1 MTSRVEY
8 GAPTEETSDPS
19 VRNVKSTMR
28 NFVVAWTHMLLFGI
42 GNITCAQEPGPL
54 YIIIKLETIPVS
66 CPNGRCFLCL
76 VLTELFEL
84 FVTTVLKVLLLTLK
98 VLLLALK
105 VLLLALFYFWGKLA
119 VCEIN
124 VTITWH
130 ILTY

>member
-66 CPNGRCFLCL
+66 FW
-76 VLTELFEL
+76 
-84 FVTTVLKVLLLTLK
+84 LLSK
-98 VLLLALK
+98 WEIFFMFGADRAL
-105 VLLLALFYFWGKLA
+105 
-119 VCEIN
+119 
-124 VTITWH
+124 
-130 ILTY
+130 